1 MSAQHQRDWVYAS
14 GNSNLRRLS
23 IFETELLSDGVEIR
37 LFSYVLEAAD
47 DELNVLLRVGGHRGL
62 WAADC

>member
-1 MSAQHQRDWVYAS
+1 MYAS

-37 LFSYVLEAAD
+37 LFSRVLEAAD
-47 DELNVLLRVGGHRGL
+47 DELNVLFRVGGHCGL
-62 WAADC
+62 WAVICYFKVGLA